1 MKFVKS
7 RFLAG
12 MLLTALVQ
20 SEAHADGGSGAM
32 IPTGVTAEGGNIYIS
47 GKNLNP
53 DKCALDTVAIVRA
66 ANTDEANRMMSL
78 AVSAM
83 LSRHKISMWF
93 IGCAPVPWAPSA
105 PQVVSV
111 ALSDG

>member
-1 MKFVKS
+1 MQFMKCRV
-7 RFLAG
+7 LAG
-12 MLLTALVQ
+12 ILLTAAMQ
-20 SEAHADGGSGAM
+20 SAACADGGGGAL
-32 IPTGVTAEGGNIYIS
+32 IPTAVTAESGNIYIS

-53 DKCALDTVAIVRA
+53 DKCASDGVAVVRA
-66 ANTDEANRMMSL
+66 ANPDEANRMMGL
-78 AVSAM
+78 AVSAL

-93 IGCAPVPWAPSA
+93 SGCTPVPWAASA

>member
-1 MKFVKS
+1 MKFVKY

-12 MLLTALVQ
+12 MLLTAAVQ
-20 SEAHADGGSGAM
+20 SAAHADGGSGAM
-32 IPTGVTAEGGNIYIS
+32 IPTSVTAEGGNIFIS
-47 GKNLNP
+47 GKHLNP
-53 DKCALDTVAIVRA
+53 DKCAMDSVAIVHA

-105 PQVVSV
+105 PQAVSV

>member
-1 MKFVKS
+1 MKFLKY
-7 RFLAG
+7 RLLAG
-12 MLLTALVQ
+12 ILLTAAIQ
-20 SEAHADGGSGAM
+20 AAAHADGGSGAM
-32 IPTGVTAEGGNIYIS
+32 IPTAVTAEGGNIYIS
-47 GKNLNP
+47 GKHPNP
-53 DKCALDTVAIVRA
+53 DKCAMDNIAVVRA

-93 IGCAPVPWAPSA
+93 IGCAPVPWVPSA

>member
-7 RFLAG
+7 RLLAG
-12 MLLTALVQ
+12 MLLAASVQ
-20 SEAHADGGSGAM
+20 SAAHADGGSGAM

-53 DKCALDTVAIVRA
+53 DKCAMDTVAIVRA

-93 IGCAPVPWAPSA
+93 IGCGPVPWAPSA

-111 ALSDG
+111 LLSDG

>member
-1 MKFVKS
+1 MPFIKC
-7 RFLAG
+7 RLLA
-12 MLLTALVQ
+12 ALVLTGAIQ
-20 SEAHADGGSGAM
+20 SAAYADGGSGAM
-32 IPTGVTAEGGNIYIS
+32 IPRGVTAEGGNIYIS

-53 DKCALDTVAIVRA
+53 DKCALDTVPIVRA

-83 LSRHKISMWF
+83 LSRHKISMWL